1 MLNIAVCD
9 DSRTDVEML
18 ESAFDKLAQYQFSYE
33 VYFTAKELL
42 KHVIDDG
49 EMYHLYIF
57 DIEMPEMNGLQLA
70 KEIRK
75 IDAKALFVFLTGY
88 TQYVMDVFEV
98 ITFDYISKPITVEKL
113 ESVLLKAM
121 QYLHMIKR
129 DFVFQFRKNQFRISC
144 DDIVYFEKKGRQAV
158 IHTISENFKANMTT
172 EEIWKQLDDKVFAH
186 IHVSYIINLGHIRA
200 IEGDEVV
207 MDNEERL
214 LIARSHKQN
223 LKRKTYGVCKE
234 DGLRMEY
241 VIRFAISLFDLAVFM
256 YYFHSNKK
264 MKPVSKVWIWAGFT
278 IAAIIWTF
286 ISNIKNPYLNL
297 ATLLIVLILLSFYYE
312 SGMWT
317 RIINIVTF
325 MGIGMLF
332 EPVALL
338 LLHAMNFHMGE
349 SYKYYF
355 VMVIC
360 SFVRG
365 NVMYILS
372 KLISKKGMQIADFP
386 KEILGVLVMVFTFT
400 VLNCCFVILLSLEA
414 GSEKSL
420 LMCASIV
427 ISIVLTDYFMLYMM
441 ERFNYLV
448 QKQYEDAMYREE
460 MHYKDIYYEEAEKQ
474 NKEVQ
479 KLKHDMKHKLHELYH
494 LVENSDGQEL
504 SEKIGAMCKEFEQ
517 IDEKQYSDN
526 PIVDSVLR
534 IKFGRAKAR
543 GIKVET
549 SIRIPKQMQLDHGDI
564 GVLYGNLVDNA
575 VEACSKVPEGQ
586 RFVKIE
592 NKYQSGILLLII
604 TNSKTGK
611 KNKSLKTTKK
621 DNIRHGHGVQSVR
634 KVIEKYNGTVS
645 FTDKGD
651 IFEVSAMLYGI
662 EVKE

>member
-1 MLNIAVCD
+1 
-9 DSRTDVEML
+9 
-18 ESAFDKLAQYQFSYE
+18 
-33 VYFTAKELL
+33 
-42 KHVIDDG
+42 
-49 EMYHLYIF
+49 
-57 DIEMPEMNGLQLA
+57 
-70 KEIRK
+70 
-75 IDAKALFVFLTGY
+75 
-88 TQYVMDVFEV
+88 
-98 ITFDYISKPITVEKL
+98 
-113 ESVLLKAM
+113 
-121 QYLHMIKR
+121 
-129 DFVFQFRKNQFRISC
+129 
-144 DDIVYFEKKGRQAV
+144 
-158 IHTISENFKANMTT
+158 
-172 EEIWKQLDDKVFAH
+172 
-186 IHVSYIINLGHIRA
+186 
-200 IEGDEVV
+200 
-207 MDNEERL
+207 
-214 LIARSHKQN
+214 
-223 LKRKTYGVCKE
+223 
-234 DGLRMEY
+234 
-241 VIRFAISLFDLAVFM
+241 
-256 YYFHSNKK
+256 
-264 MKPVSKVWIWAGFT
+264 
-278 IAAIIWTF
+278 
-286 ISNIKNPYLNL
+286 
-297 ATLLIVLILLSFYYE
+297 
-312 SGMWT
+312 
-317 RIINIVTF
+317 
-325 MGIGMLF
+325 
-332 EPVALL
+332 
-338 LLHAMNFHMGE
+338 MGE

-372 KLISKKGMQIADFP
+372 KLISKKGMQIAAFP

-549 SIRIPKQMQLDHGDI
+549 SIRIPRQMQLDHGDI

-592 NKYQSGILLLII
+592 NKYQSGILLLVI

>member
-1 MLNIAVCD
+1 
-9 DSRTDVEML
+9 
-18 ESAFDKLAQYQFSYE
+18 
-33 VYFTAKELL
+33 
-42 KHVIDDG
+42 
-49 EMYHLYIF
+49 
-57 DIEMPEMNGLQLA
+57 
-70 KEIRK
+70 
-75 IDAKALFVFLTGY
+75 
-88 TQYVMDVFEV
+88 
-98 ITFDYISKPITVEKL
+98 
-113 ESVLLKAM
+113 
-121 QYLHMIKR
+121 
-129 DFVFQFRKNQFRISC
+129 
-144 DDIVYFEKKGRQAV
+144 
-158 IHTISENFKANMTT
+158 
-172 EEIWKQLDDKVFAH
+172 
-186 IHVSYIINLGHIRA
+186 
-200 IEGDEVV
+200 
-207 MDNEERL
+207 
-214 LIARSHKQN
+214 
-223 LKRKTYGVCKE
+223 
-234 DGLRMEY
+234 MEY

-338 LLHAMNFHMGE
+338 LLHAMNFHVGE

-386 KEILGVLVMVFTFT
+386 KEILGVLVMVFAFT

-479 KLKHDMKHKLHELYH
+479 KLKHDMKHKLHELYY
-494 LVENSDGQEL
+494 LVENSDGHEL

-534 IKFGRAKAR
+534 IKFGRAKVR

-592 NKYQSGILLLII
+592 NKYQSGILLLVI

>member
-1 MLNIAVCD
+1 MNNKLEVIGIDHGWSMMKTISQVFVTGVKEITTTPALFGDVLEYEGKFYKVGTVRQEVKDTKVED
-9 DSRTDVEML
+9 DSFYLLT
-18 ESAFDKLAQYQFSYE
+18 LAA
-33 VYFTAKELL
+33 VAKEL
-42 KHVIDDG
+42 KRR
-49 EMYHLYIF
+49 
-57 DIEMPEMNGLQLA
+57 GLA
-70 KEIRK
+70 E
-75 IDAKALFVFLTGY
+75 A
-88 TQYVMDVFEV
+88 
-98 ITFDYISKPITVEKL
+98 
-113 ESVLLKAM
+113 
-121 QYLHMIKR
+121 
-129 DFVFQFRKNQFRISC
+129 
-144 DDIVYFEKKGRQAV
+144 
-158 IHTISENFKANMTT
+158 
-172 EEIWKQLDDKVFAH
+172 
-186 IHVSYIINLGHIRA
+186 
-200 IEGDEVV
+200 
-207 MDNEERL
+207 
-214 LIARSHKQN
+214 
-223 LKRKTYGVCKE
+223 
-234 DGLRMEY
+234 
-241 VIRFAISLFDLAVFM
+241 
-256 YYFHSNKK
+256 
-264 MKPVSKVWIWAGFT
+264 KVWILAGFT

-286 ISNIKNPYLNL
+286 VSSIKNPYLNL
-297 ATLLIVLILLSFYYE
+297 ATLLIVLILLSFYYI

-386 KEILGVLVMVFTFT
+386 KEILGVLVMVFAFT

-479 KLKHDMKHKLHELYH
+479 KLKHDMKHKLHELYY

-592 NKYQSGILLLII
+592 NKYQSGILLLVI

-634 KVIEKYNGTVS
+634 KVVEKYNGTVS